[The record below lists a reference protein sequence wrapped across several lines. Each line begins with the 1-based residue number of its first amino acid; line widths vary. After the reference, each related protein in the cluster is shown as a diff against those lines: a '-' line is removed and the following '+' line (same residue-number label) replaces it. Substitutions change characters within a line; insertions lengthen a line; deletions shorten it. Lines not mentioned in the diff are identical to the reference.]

1 LAKLLFIGTQDW
13 LFARHHLPLVRAAR
27 ERDHDVMVAAAD
39 HGQGARIAAAGARFV
54 PLTPGLWRNHPVA
67 VARCVG
73 TLRRIMLEQAPALV
87 QLHGIRAALA
97 GLAAA
102 RLAAIP
108 RRIAA
113 VNGLGMVSASTG
125 LPGDGMR
132 ALARMLTGAAM
143 AGGTRLVLGSPADA
157 AVLGLDPANPALR
170 ITGGAGVDPLI
181 HMPEPMPWSP
191 PLKLAFISPLLWA
204 HGPGLAVD
212 AVAKARAAGAD
223 VTLSLIGAPWPA
235 SRNAVPRAIL
245 EGWSSQ
251 PGIGWFAPASD
262 MGQVWRQHHAL
273 ILPAGGGDGLP
284 AIALQAAASA
294 RPLIVSSS
302 AGGSASFVRDGID
315 GRVVDGSDPDS
326 LAEAIIQFAR
336 APALVERM
344 GRSARERVLNGYTE
358 RQVMDAFR
366 RLWAEML
373 GPESPA

>member
-1 LAKLLFIGTQDW
+1 
-13 LFARHHLPLVRAAR
+13 
-27 ERDHDVMVAAAD
+27 
-39 HGQGARIAAAGARFV
+39 
-54 PLTPGLWRNHPVA
+54 
-67 VARCVG
+67 
-73 TLRRIMLEQAPALV
+73 
-87 QLHGIRAALA
+87 
-97 GLAAA
+97 
-102 RLAAIP
+102 
-108 RRIAA
+108 
-113 VNGLGMVSASTG
+113 
-125 LPGDGMR
+125 
-132 ALARMLTGAAM
+132 
-143 AGGTRLVLGSPADA
+143 
-157 AVLGLDPANPALR
+157 
-170 ITGGAGVDPLI
+170 
-181 HMPEPMPWSP
+181 
-191 PLKLAFISPLLWA
+191 
-204 HGPGLAVD
+204 VD

-245 EGWSSQ
+245 ENWSSQ

-262 MGQVWRQHHAL
+262 MAQVWRQHHAL

-315 GRVVDGSDPDS
+315 GRVVDGSDPDA

-373 GPESPA
+373 GQDSPA

>member
-1 LAKLLFIGTQDW
+1 MAKLLFIGTQDW

-27 ERDHDVMVAAAD
+27 ERDHDVEVAAAD

-170 ITGGAGVDPLI
+170 VTGGAGVDPLI

-262 MGQVWRQHHAL
+262 MAQVWRQHHAL

-302 AGGSASFVRDGID
+302 AGGSASFVRDDID
-315 GRVVDGSDPDS
+315 GRVVDGSDPDA
-326 LAEAIIQFAR
+326 LAQAIIQFAR

-358 RQVMDAFR
+358 RQVMDAFK

>member
-1 LAKLLFIGTQDW
+1 MAKLLFIGTQDW
-13 LFARHHLPLVRAAR
+13 HFARHHLPLVRAAR
-27 ERDHDVMVAAAD
+27 ERDHDVVVAAAD

-73 TLRRIMLEQAPALV
+73 TLRQIMLEQAPALV

-102 RLAAIP
+102 RLTAIP

-223 VTLSLIGAPWPA
+223 VTLSLIGAPWSA

-262 MGQVWRQHHAL
+262 MAQVWRQHHAL

>member
-1 LAKLLFIGTQDW
+1 MARLLFIGTQDW

-27 ERDHDVMVAAAD
+27 ELDHEAVVATAD
-39 HGQGARIAAAGARFV
+39 HGHGGRITAAGARFV
-54 PLTPGLWRNHPVA
+54 PLDPGLWRNHPVA
-67 VARCVG
+67 FARCVNA
-73 TLRRIMLEQAPALV
+73 LRRLMLESAPDVV
-87 QLHGIRAALA
+87 QFHGIRAALA

-108 RRIAA
+108 RRIVS
-113 VNGLGMVSASTG
+113 VNGLGIVSAGAG
-125 LPGDGMR
+125 LPGDGVR
-132 ALARMLTGAAM
+132 ALARILTGAAM
-143 AGGTRLVLGSPADA
+143 TGGTRLVCDNPADA

-235 SRNAVPRAIL
+235 SRKAVPRSTL

-251 PGIGWFAPASD
+251 PGISWFAPATD
-262 MGQVWRQHHAL
+262 MAQVWRQHHAL
-273 ILPAGGGDGLP
+273 ILPSGGGDGLP

-302 AGGSASFVRDGID
+302 AGGSASFVRDDVD
-315 GRVVDGSDPDS
+315 GRVVDGSDPDA
-326 LAEAIIQFAR
+326 LAQAIIQFAR

-344 GRSARERVLNGYTE
+344 GRSAREHVLNGYTE
-358 RQVMDAFR
+358 RQVMDAFK

-373 GPESPA
+373 GPERLA

>member
-27 ERDHDVMVAAAD
+27 ERDHDVVVAAAD

>member
-27 ERDHDVMVAAAD
+27 ERDHDVVVAAAD

-54 PLTPGLWRNHPVA
+54 PLTPGLWLNHPVA

-125 LPGDGMR
+125 LPGDGVR
-132 ALARMLTGAAM
+132 TLARMLTGAAM
-143 AGGTRLVLGSPADA
+143 AGGTRLVLDSPADA

-170 ITGGAGVDPLI
+170 VTGGAGVDPLI

-212 AVAKARAAGAD
+212 AVTKARAAGAD

-235 SRNAVPRAIL
+235 NRNAVPRAIL

-262 MGQVWRQHHAL
+262 MAQVWRQHHAL

-315 GRVVDGSDPDS
+315 GRVVDGSDPDA

-358 RQVMDAFR
+358 RQVMDAFK

>member
-1 LAKLLFIGTQDW
+1 MAKLLFIGTQDW

-27 ERDHDVMVAAAD
+27 ERDHDVVVAAAD

-54 PLTPGLWRNHPVA
+54 PLTPGLWRNHPLA

-73 TLRRIMLEQAPALV
+73 TLRRIMLEQAPALI

-143 AGGTRLVLGSPADA
+143 AGGTRLVLDSPADA

-294 RPLIVSSS
+294 RPLIVSPS

-373 GPESPA
+373 GPENPA

>member
-1 LAKLLFIGTQDW
+1 MAKLLFIGTQDW

-27 ERDHDVMVAAAD
+27 ERDHDVVVAAAD

-54 PLTPGLWRNHPVA
+54 PLTPGLWRNHPLA

-73 TLRRIMLEQAPALV
+73 TLRRIMLEQAPALI

-143 AGGTRLVLGSPADA
+143 AGGTRLVLDSPADA

-294 RPLIVSSS
+294 RPLIVSPS

>member
-1 LAKLLFIGTQDW
+1 MAKLLFIGTQDW

-27 ERDHDVMVAAAD
+27 ERDHDVVVAAAD

-125 LPGDGMR
+125 LPGDGVR
-132 ALARMLTGAAM
+132 TLARMLTGAAM
-143 AGGTRLVLGSPADA
+143 AGGTRLVLDSPADA

-170 ITGGAGVDPLI
+170 ITGGAGVDPLT

-251 PGIGWFAPASD
+251 PGIGWFAPASV
-262 MGQVWRQHHAL
+262 MAQVWRQHHAL

-315 GRVVDGSDPDS
+315 GRVVDGSDPDA
-326 LAEAIIQFAR
+326 LAEAIIQFAL

>member
-1 LAKLLFIGTQDW
+1 MAKLLFIGTQDW

-27 ERDHDVMVAAAD
+27 ERDHDVVVAAAD

-54 PLTPGLWRNHPVA
+54 PLTPGLWRNHPLA

-73 TLRRIMLEQAPALV
+73 TLRRIMLEQAPALI

-143 AGGTRLVLGSPADA
+143 AGGTRLVLDSPADA

-294 RPLIVSSS
+294 RPLIVSPS

-373 GPESPA
+373 GPETPA

>member
-1 LAKLLFIGTQDW
+1 MAKLLFIGTQDW

-27 ERDHDVMVAAAD
+27 ERDHDVVVAAAD

-54 PLTPGLWRNHPVA
+54 PLTPGLWLNHPVA

-125 LPGDGMR
+125 LPGDGVR
-132 ALARMLTGAAM
+132 TLARMLTGAAM
-143 AGGTRLVLGSPADA
+143 AGGTRLVLDSPADA

-170 ITGGAGVDPLI
+170 VTGGAGVDPLI

-212 AVAKARAAGAD
+212 AVTKARAAGAD

-235 SRNAVPRAIL
+235 NRNAVPRAIL

-262 MGQVWRQHHAL
+262 MAQVWRQHHAL

-315 GRVVDGSDPDS
+315 GRVVDGSDPDA

-358 RQVMDAFR
+358 RQVMDAFK